1 MHKFNNQLIPITA
14 QQFSVHVF
22 PFPAVRFQPLYSDDK
37 DDEDDDNPINATI
50 KMCNFLLIK
59 LFILTL
65 YMQAVL
71 M

>member
-37 DDEDDDNPINATI
+37 DDEDDDDPIN
-50 KMCNFLLIK
+50 
-59 LFILTL
+59 
-65 YMQAVL
+65 VSS
-71 M
+71 

>member
-50 KMCNFLLIK
+50 KMCNFC
-59 LFILTL
+59 
-65 YMQAVL
+65 
-71 M
+71 